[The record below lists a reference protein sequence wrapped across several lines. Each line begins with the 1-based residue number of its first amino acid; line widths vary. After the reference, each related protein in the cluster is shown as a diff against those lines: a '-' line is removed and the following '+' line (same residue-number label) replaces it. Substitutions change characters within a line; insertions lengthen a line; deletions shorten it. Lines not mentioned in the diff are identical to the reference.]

1 MENKTAKVIKS
12 GRIGKIV
19 EIIRI
24 DNVGTIFELAF
35 DGQLWTECYWKSEL
49 EITEEVTA

>member
-1 MENKTAKVIKS
+1 MSNERESDKWKTKRRKLLKAV
-12 GRIGKIV
+12 
-19 EIIRI
+19 RI